1 MSSTHGN
8 VRENELYP
16 TPDNVVDALIAQLV
30 LRPTDRFLE
39 PCIGTG
45 AIYDKINLPEAQKSW
60 AELDRGVDYLTTS
73 FGQQDVI
80 ITNPPFSI
88 TTDFLLKSLSEL
100 APDGTLAYLQRV
112 NFLGSKLRVPFWAQ
126 VGFPNKTPVIVP
138 RPRFVGGG
146 SDSCE
151 YSWFI
156 WDSGNRFPNMPSGL
170 SHIISADLIKPKA
183 GKRKAAKAA

>member
-8 VRENELYP
+8 VREHELYP

-30 LRPTDRFLE
+30 LRQTDRFLE
-39 PCIGTG
+39 PCVGTG

-60 AELDRGVDYLTTS
+60 AELARGVDYLTTPFS
-73 FGQQDVI
+73 QQDVI
-80 ITNPPFSI
+80 ITNPPFSL
-88 TTDFLLKSLSEL
+88 TTKFLLKSFSEL

-126 VGFPNKTPVIVP
+126 IGFPDKTPIIVP

-156 WDSGNRFPNMPSGL
+156 WDRGNRFKNIPKGL
-170 SHIISADLIKPKA
+170 SHIISEEPPKA
-183 GKRKAAKAA
+183 KKLKAKAA

>member
-1 MSSTHGN
+1 MSSTTGN
-8 VRENELYP
+8 VRANELYP
-16 TPDNVVDALIAQLV
+16 TPAEVVDALLAQLQ
-30 LRPTDRFLE
+30 LRPNDRFLE
-39 PCIGTG
+39 PCRGTD
-45 AIYDKINLPEAQKSW
+45 AIYAKVNLPQAQKSW
-60 AELDRGVDYLTTS
+60 AELDRGVNYLTTE

-88 TTDFLLKSLSEL
+88 TVEFLTKSLSEL

-112 NFLGSKLRVPFWAQ
+112 NFLGSKLRVPFWAEI
-126 VGFPNKTPVIVP
+126 GFPNKSPIIVP

-156 WDSGNRFPNMPSGL
+156 WDRGNRFTNIPNGL
-170 SHIISADLIKPKA
+170 SHIVSKTPPKKSKA
-183 GKRKAAKAA
+183 NKAA